1 MPTPRNGHNCRSGT
15 MATVTAHPPPIPPDG
30 YEDHLGI
37 SRQYMRDII
46 LGVNDGLV
54 STFLLVAGVVGG
66 GLTATQ
72 VLLTGIAGALAGM
85 ISMGVGEYLATKS
98 QEEVFEA
105 EMKLEAKHL
114 KEHRNHERD
123 ELRHMFGKMG
133 LEGDDLET
141 VVHIIDRSDDAMMG
155 VMAGLEFGVV
165 DTERRNPYLAALA
178 SAGLFLAGALPSVL
192 PFAFF
197 ENTGTALTVA
207 AILTGVGLLAVGAA
221 KTVMTKT
228 NPFASAFE
236 NLAIGFAG
244 GLLSY
249 SVGFAFEALLS

>member
-1 MPTPRNGHNCRSGT
+1 
-15 MATVTAHPPPIPPDG
+15 
-30 YEDHLGI
+30 
-37 SRQYMRDII
+37 MRDII

-72 VLLTGIAGALAGM
+72 VLLTGVAGALAGM

-98 QEEVFEA
+98 QEEVFIA
-105 EMKLEAKHL
+105 EMKLEARHL
-114 KEHRNHERD
+114 KEHRSHERD
-123 ELRHMFGKMG
+123 ELRHMFGEMG

-141 VVHIIDRSDDAMMG
+141 VVHIIDKSDDAMMG

-197 ENTGTALTVA
+197 ENTGTALLVA
-207 AILTGVGLLAVGAA
+207 AIFTGIGLLAVGAA
-221 KTVMTKT
+221 KTIMTKT
-228 NPFASAFE
+228 NPFGSAFE
-236 NLAIGFAG
+236 NLGIGFAG
-244 GLLSY
+244 GVLSY
-249 SVGFAFEALLS
+249 LVGLGFEALMSS

>member
-1 MPTPRNGHNCRSGT
+1 M
-15 MATVTAHPPPIPPDG
+15 TAHPAPVPPDD

-37 SRQYMRDII
+37 SRQYMRDIN

-54 STFLLVAGVVGG
+54 STFLLVSGVVGG

-114 KEHRNHERD
+114 KEHREHERD
-123 ELRHMFGKMG
+123 ELRHMFGEMG

-141 VVHIIDRSDDAMMG
+141 VVHIIDKSDDAMMG

-165 DTERRNPYLAALA
+165 DTERRNPYLAGIA
-178 SAGLFLAGALPSVL
+178 SAGLFLTGALPSVL
-192 PFAFF
+192 PFVFL
-197 ENTGTALTVA
+197 EDTGTALFVA
-207 AILTGVGLLAVGAA
+207 AILTGIGLLAVGAA
-221 KTVMTKT
+221 KTIMTRT
-228 NPFASAFE
+228 NPFGSAFE
-236 NLAIGFAG
+236 NLSIGFAG
-244 GLLSY
+244 GVLSY
-249 SVGFAFEALLS
+249 LVGLGFESLIS

>member
-1 MPTPRNGHNCRSGT
+1 M
-15 MATVTAHPPPIPPDG
+15 TAYPAPIPPDD

-66 GLTATQ
+66 GLTANQ

-85 ISMGVGEYLATKS
+85 ISMGIGEYLATKS

-114 KEHRNHERD
+114 KEHRGHERD
-123 ELRHMFGKMG
+123 ELRHMFGEMG

-141 VVHIIDRSDDAMMG
+141 VVHIIDKSDDTMMG

-165 DTERRNPYLAALA
+165 DTEKRNPYLAAFA
-178 SAGLFLAGALPSVL
+178 SAGLFLTGALPSVL
-192 PFAFF
+192 PFVFF
-197 ENTGTALTVA
+197 ENTGTALFVA
-207 AILTGVGLLAVGAA
+207 AIFTGIGLLAVGAA

-228 NPFASAFE
+228 NPFGSAFE

-244 GLLSY
+244 GVLSY
-249 SVGFAFEALLS
+249 LVGLGFESLVSS